1 MMYKAKIAGIPEEKI
16 SVETEKSWPWKSPEL
31 LAKEKTPE
39 TFKTTGKKTS
49 NILDLPSG
57 QKSDVYSFA
66 VISNEIFSKE
76 IPYKSAATHLKESPP
91 KKKGKLVKK
100 KKNKKKMERRASL
113 KESIT
118 SPANGSPPSSPTRVP
133 RKSRRKSPA
142 RSPRSSTSSN
152 IPKKSPKSSPTALPN
167 NPSPKKS
174 PSRSRKQFKKNVTV
188 PNLKLNNLSSSSVP
202 SKPRELSPNLS
213 SGASAGLRSGQ
224 WPLSEPKIRKKQSSF
239 TDRPSKP
246 PSHSTVSPRKK
257 TSLSPKR
264 KTTKSPKRTADKTDK
279 MDKAKSP
286 RKGAKRVLRSLR
298 KSVSVLKST
307 KEEEEEEM
315 EALVEPFRLEK
326 EAKQNIA
333 TERKIVKKM
342 SSKSSKGKV
351 KFKTSPAIQLLS
363 PTQVRYEDEEK
374 LREKIMAGE
383 ARPDCSFDTL
393 EHSVLHEMV
402 TSCWSS
408 KANERWTFD
417 KCISEIQEAIREKCP
432 ELLLQVNGT
441 KERLENNEPLS
452 SLQIPVGLLLSTPN
466 PSFLFCELVHHNLWI
481 STCKKLYIFN
491 LRVNKFFMPFYRR
504 KLTSFEGRADEVHQ
518 IGGSQ
523 MYQEDR

>member
-1 MMYKAKIAGIPEEKI
+1 MM
-16 SVETEKSWPWKSPEL
+16 
-31 LAKEKTPE
+31 
-39 TFKTTGKKTS
+39 
-49 NILDLPSG
+49 
-57 QKSDVYSFA
+57 
-66 VISNEIFSKE
+66 
-76 IPYKSAATHLKESPP
+76 H
-91 KKKGKLVKK
+91 
-100 KKNKKKMERRASL
+100 
-113 KESIT
+113 
-118 SPANGSPPSSPTRVP
+118 
-133 RKSRRKSPA
+133 
-142 RSPRSSTSSN
+142 
-152 IPKKSPKSSPTALPN
+152 
-167 NPSPKKS
+167 
-174 PSRSRKQFKKNVTV
+174 
-188 PNLKLNNLSSSSVP
+188 
-202 SKPRELSPNLS
+202 
-213 SGASAGLRSGQ
+213 
-224 WPLSEPKIRKKQSSF
+224 
-239 TDRPSKP
+239 
-246 PSHSTVSPRKK
+246 
-257 TSLSPKR
+257 
-264 KTTKSPKRTADKTDK
+264 
-279 MDKAKSP
+279 
-286 RKGAKRVLRSLR
+286 
-298 KSVSVLKST
+298 
-307 KEEEEEEM
+307 
-315 EALVEPFRLEK
+315 
-326 EAKQNIA
+326 
-333 TERKIVKKM
+333 
-342 SSKSSKGKV
+342 
-351 KFKTSPAIQLLS
+351 QLLS